1 MPRLEEQIAI
11 ARASSDLFRL
21 CHDVDRRAEW
31 DERVAR
37 VEILT
42 PKPVRSGTVVRTDMV
57 PPVGS
62 VFSWEGEYTS
72 YSFPSG
78 SKVEVLDA
86 APSSYFVLGSEE
98 WRFDSSGTGTLFTV
112 IWDYKARGILGR
124 ITDALVGRNGTRRA
138 IKHSLANLKR
148 LAESEA

>member
-11 ARASSDLFRL
+11 ARAASDLFRL
-21 CHDVDRRAEW
+21 CHDVERRPEW
-31 DERVAR
+31 DSRVAG
-37 VEILT
+37 VQILT
-42 PKPVRSGTVVRTDMV
+42 PQPLRRGTVVRTDMI
-57 PPVGS
+57 PAIGG

-86 APSSYFVLGSEE
+86 APSSYFVTGSEA
-98 WRFDSSGTGTLFTV
+98 WRFASSGAGTLFTLV
-112 IWDYKARGILGR
+112 WDYRPRGILGR
-124 ITDALVGRNGTRRA
+124 IADALVGRASHRRA
-138 IKHSLANLKR
+138 IKQSLAHLKR